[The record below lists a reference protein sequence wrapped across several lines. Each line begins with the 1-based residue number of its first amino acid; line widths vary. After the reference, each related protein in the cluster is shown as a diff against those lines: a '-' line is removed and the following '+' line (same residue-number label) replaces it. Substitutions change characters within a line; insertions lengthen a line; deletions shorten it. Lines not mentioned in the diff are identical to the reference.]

1 MAGEL
6 NGYYSAILIVRGST
20 GADDHE
26 PTHEERVV
34 LVRAASK
41 KEAEK
46 RVREDVRHSYKNRFG
61 ETVTWA
67 VFEVVEVAELLDDS
81 LQDVTEILGRFFFDL
96 NAYRKFWSSESDG

>member
-6 NGYYSAILIVRGST
+6 NGYYSAILIVGGWT
-20 GADDHE
+20 GADDHD
-26 PTHEERVV
+26 PTYEERVV

-41 KEAEK
+41 KEAEE
-46 RVREDVRHSYKNRFG
+46 RVRADVRHSYKNRCG
-61 ETVTWA
+61 ETVTWE
-67 VFEVVEVAELLDDS
+67 VVEVVEVAELLDDR